1 MTDHKKVFLSAE
13 WQNLIMI
20 NYEIEPQV
28 LLPYLPAYTEIDVFE
43 NKTLVSLVGFLFKN
57 TKVFGLHWPWH
68 TTFEEVNLRFY
79 VKHFT
84 GKEWRRGVVFI
95 SEIVPKT
102 IIANAASILYH
113 EPYITRKMRHQFLI
127 DDDSLEVQYQ
137 WKNKEKWNGMNV
149 AAETSLND
157 IEKDSA
163 EEFIFEHYWGYNKYS
178 DTKTVEYG
186 VEHITWQTHKIK
198 RWSLDCDV
206 ENLYGAHFL
215 PFLSKE
221 PDSVFIA
228 KGSPVI
234 IRKPKYIIVGY

>member
-1 MTDHKKVFLSAE
+1 MTDNKKVFLSAE

-20 NYEIEPQV
+20 NYEIDPKV

-43 NKTLVSLVGFLFKN
+43 NKPLVSLVGFLFKD

-127 DDDSLEVQYQ
+127 NDDSIKVEYQ
-137 WKNKEKWNGMNV
+137 WKNKARWNSISV
-149 AAETSLND
+149 EAEVSLND

-163 EEFIFEHYWGYNKYS
+163 AEFIFEHYWGYNKFS
-178 DTKTVEYG
+178 ETKTVEYG

-198 RWSLDCDV
+198 SWSLDCDV
-206 ENLYGAHFL
+206 ENLYGAEFL

-234 IRKPKYIIVGY
+234 IRKPKYITAAV

>member
-1 MTDHKKVFLSAE
+1 MTDNKKIFLSAE

-20 NYEIEPQV
+20 NYEIDPKV

-43 NKTLVSLVGFLFKN
+43 NKTLVSLVGFLFKD
-57 TKVFGLHWPWH
+57 TKVFGFRWPWH

-102 IIANAASILYH
+102 IIANAASLLYH
-113 EPYITRKMRHQFLI
+113 EPYIRRPMRHQFLLKN
-127 DDDSLEVQYQ
+127 DLFEVQYQ
-137 WKNKEKWNGMNV
+137 WKNKSKWNTINV
-149 AAETSLND
+149 TVETSLND
-157 IEKDSA
+157 IKKDSA
-163 EEFIFEHYWGYNKYS
+163 EEFIFEHYWGFNKYS
-178 DTKTVEYG
+178 NSKTVEYG

-198 RWSLDCDV
+198 NWSLDYDI
-206 ENLYGAHFL
+206 ENVYGAHFL
-215 PFLSKE
+215 PFLKKE

-234 IRKPKYIIVGY
+234 IRKPKYITAAV